1 MVFRRINCGDSWAF
15 RDWVINAI
23 NQDMPFDQFTIEQI
37 AGDLL
42 PNSTIDQ
49 KIATGFHRTPTCNVE
64 AGVHPEENR
73 VNQVVDRVNA
83 TGTTLAG
90 YHHGMCPVP

>member
-1 MVFRRINCGDSWAF
+1 M
-15 RDWVINAI
+15 INAI

-42 PNSTIDQ
+42 PDATIDQ

-73 VNQVVDRVNA
+73 VNQVGGPSKCHRHH
-83 TGTTLAG
+83 LAG
-90 YHHGMCPVP
+90 DHHGMCPVP